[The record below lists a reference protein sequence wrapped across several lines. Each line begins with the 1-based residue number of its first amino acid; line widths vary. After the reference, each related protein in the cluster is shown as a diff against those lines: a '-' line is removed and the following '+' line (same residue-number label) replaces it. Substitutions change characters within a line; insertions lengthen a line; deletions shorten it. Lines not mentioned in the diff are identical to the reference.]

1 MSTAIDKLIVAEG
14 LPDDYRTVVEQHW
27 RPLADR
33 IADLWF
39 DKRPLL
45 VGVNGA

>member
-1 MSTAIDKLIVAEG
+1 MSSAIDKLIEAEG
-14 LPDDYRTVVEQHW
+14 LPVDYREVVEQHW

-39 DKRPLL
+39 DERR
-45 VGVNGA
+45 G